1 MESLRV
7 EYRSL
12 VVTEEEL
19 QNFPVNS
26 NIIRY
31 YGNIDDRQYFIM
43 AQNKRI
49 AYYIMVNS
57 FVIAKS

>member
-26 NIIRY
+26 NIIKY
-31 YGNIDDRQYFIM
+31 YGNIDDR
-43 AQNKRI
+43 
-49 AYYIMVNS
+49 
-57 FVIAKS
+57 